1 MVYDVLKELPKI
13 EDKTSEFK
21 IFLNES
27 DDQAINWLKTVD
39 AFANTIGG
47 KLYIGIEDKTGE
59 PIGLNKAAVDKTI
72 LSFSRLVKSHI
83 VPLPQYEVM
92 TLPFI
97 KGGEEVYIVVFTI
110 EKSEAI
116 HFLKYKGFSS
126 VFVREFGLNSLAG
139 PEKMA
144 ALYASRAAQPYDAIP
159 TKRRFS
165 PADFQTLYR
174 RYQETQHQPLTENAL
189 ADIDFFDR
197 DGYLTKGAVLFA
209 DDYQGGETLT
219 LVTRFP
225 GISKGSSAFTAAPE
239 YKGNIISNIENVLAF
254 LNDNNYSSELKLDSS
269 RSTVLSYPTRSLFE
283 AVVNAY
289 AHKNYYID
297 SPIVINLFYDRLEI
311 ESPGSFYV
319 FDSLVK
325 ETNIAS
331 IRPSRRNKLI
341 TEVLTMCRYMERRGT
356 GFGKIAQDYAGVA
369 ENKKPYLDA
378 NGAMVRLTLPNLIR
392 GVVDDKHFNIDLKL
406 ADGKP
411 LPEREREILSFCY
424 PLPRSITDIASHLHL
439 TVSSY
444 LRNQILGH
452 LVERRLLFLDTTGKA
467 DLYSTNRMA
476 VQLI

>member
-1 MVYDVLKELPKI
+1 MVLDVLKELPKI

-21 IFLNES
+21 LFLNEN
-27 DDQAINWLKTVD
+27 DDQAINWLKIVD
-39 AFANTIGG
+39 AFANTLGG
-47 KLYIGIEDKTGE
+47 KLYIGIEDQTGE
-59 PIGLNKAAVDKTI
+59 PVGLNKAAVDKTI
-72 LSFSRLVKSHI
+72 LTFSRLVKNHI
-83 VPLPQYEVM
+83 VPIPRYEVM

-97 KGGEEVYIVVFTI
+97 KDGAEVYIVVFEI

-144 ALYASRAAQPYDAIP
+144 SLYASRAAEPFDTIP
-159 TKRRFS
+159 TKRRFD
-165 PADFQTLYR
+165 PADFKTLYH
-174 RYQETQHQPLTENAL
+174 RYQEVQRQPLTENAL

-197 DGYLTKGAVLFA
+197 DGYLTRGAVLFA
-209 DDYQGGETLT
+209 DDYQGEETLT

-225 GISKGSSAFTAAPE
+225 GISKGSSSFTAAPE

-254 LNDNNYSSELKLDSS
+254 LDSNNYSSELKLDSS
-269 RSTVLSYPTRSLFE
+269 RSTVFSYPRRSLLE

-311 ESPGSFYV
+311 ESPGSFYI

-325 ETNIAS
+325 ETNIAK

-341 TEVLTMCRYMERRGT
+341 AEVLTMCRYMERRGT
-356 GFGKIAQDYAGVA
+356 GFGKIAEDYAGVD

-378 NGAMVRLTLPNLIR
+378 NGAMVRMTLPNMIR
-392 GVVDDKHFNIDLKL
+392 GVVDGEHFNIDLKL

-411 LPEREREILSFCY
+411 LSERERQILSFCY
-424 PLPRSITDIASHLHL
+424 PLPRTIAEIAERLQL
-439 TVSSY
+439 QVSSY
-444 LRNQILGH
+444 LRNQILGR
-452 LVERRLLFLDTTGKA
+452 LVEQRLLFLDATGKA
-467 DLYSTNRMA
+467 DVYSTNRMA

>member
-1 MVYDVLKELPKI
+1 MVLDVLKELPKI

-21 IFLNES
+21 LFLNEN

-39 AFANTIGG
+39 AFANTLGG
-47 KLYIGIEDKTGE
+47 KLYIGIEDQTGE
-59 PIGLNKAAVDKTI
+59 PVGLNKTTVDKTI
-72 LSFSRLVKSHI
+72 LTFSRLAKNHI
-83 VPLPQYEVM
+83 VPIPRYEVM
-92 TLPFI
+92 ILPFI
-97 KGGEEVYIVVFTI
+97 KDGAEVYILVFEI

-144 ALYASRAAQPYDAIP
+144 SLYASRAAEPFDTIP
-159 TKRRFS
+159 TKRRFD
-165 PADFQTLYR
+165 PADFKTLYH
-174 RYQETQHQPLTENAL
+174 RYQEVQRQPLTENAL

-197 DGYLTKGAVLFA
+197 DGYLTRGAVLFA
-209 DDYQGGETLT
+209 DDYQGEETLT

-225 GISKGSSAFTAAPE
+225 GISKGSSSFTAAPE

-254 LNDNNYSSELKLDSS
+254 LDSNNYSSELKLDSS
-269 RSTVLSYPTRSLFE
+269 RSTVFSYPRRSLLE

-297 SPIVINLFYDRLEI
+297 SPIAINLFYDRLEI
-311 ESPGSFYV
+311 ESPGSFYI

-325 ETNIAS
+325 ETNIAK

-341 TEVLTMCRYMERRGT
+341 AEVLTMCRYMERRGT
-356 GFGKIAQDYAGVA
+356 GFSKIAEDYAGVD

-392 GVVDDKHFNIDLKL
+392 GVVDDKHFNIDLRL

-411 LPEREREILSFCY
+411 LSERERQILSFCY
-424 PLPRSITDIASHLHL
+424 PLPRTIAEIADQLHL
-439 TVSSY
+439 QVSSY
-444 LRNQILGH
+444 LRNQILGR
-452 LVERRLLFLDTTGKA
+452 LVEQRLLFLDTTGKA
-467 DLYSTNRMA
+467 DTYSTNRLV

>member
-1 MVYDVLKELPKI
+1 MVLDVLKELPKI

-21 IFLNES
+21 LFLNEN

-39 AFANTIGG
+39 AFANTLGG
-47 KLYIGIEDKTGE
+47 KLYIGIEDQTGE
-59 PIGLNKAAVDKTI
+59 PVGLNKAAVDKTI
-72 LSFSRLVKSHI
+72 LTFSRLVKNHI
-83 VPLPQYEVM
+83 VPIPRYEVM

-97 KGGEEVYIVVFTI
+97 KDGAEVYIVVFEI

-144 ALYASRAAQPYDAIP
+144 SLYASRAAEPFDTIP
-159 TKRRFS
+159 TKRHFD
-165 PADFQTLYR
+165 PADFKSLYH
-174 RYQETQHQPLTENAL
+174 RYQEVQRQPLTENAL

-197 DGYLTKGAVLFA
+197 DGYLTRGAVLFA
-209 DDYQGGETLT
+209 DDYQGEETLT

-225 GISKGSSAFTAAPE
+225 GISKGSSSFTAAPE

-254 LNDNNYSSELKLDSS
+254 LDSNNYSSELKLDSS
-269 RSTVLSYPTRSLFE
+269 RSTVFSYPRRSLLE

-311 ESPGSFYV
+311 ESPGSFYI

-325 ETNIAS
+325 ETNIAK

-341 TEVLTMCRYMERRGT
+341 AEVLTMCRYMERRGT
-356 GFGKIAQDYAGVA
+356 GFGKIAEDYAGVD

-378 NGAMVRLTLPNLIR
+378 NGAMVRLTLPNMIR
-392 GVVDDKHFNIDLKL
+392 GVIDGEHFNINLKL
-406 ADGKP
+406 ADGKA
-411 LPEREREILSFCY
+411 LPERERQILSFCY
-424 PLPRSITDIASHLHL
+424 PLPRTIAEIAKRLQL
-439 TVSSY
+439 QISSY
-444 LRNQILGH
+444 LRNQILGR
-452 LVERRLLFLDTTGKA
+452 LVEQRLLFLDTTGKA
-467 DLYSTNRMA
+467 DAYSTNRMA